1 MLCFGPPM
9 AYLTLFMI
17 LPYLD
22 VLTFSF
28 WKVDAYVISREFNL
42 DNYQRVFANPLYRQ
56 VIGNSLEIAAIVTVC
71 AILVGYPLAFF
82 LVFVAERHRTLLY
95 FLIIIPLWTSFLLR
109 AYIWKIILGRLGV
122 INSALQSLGLIDEPV
137 SLILYNQFSV
147 CLTLTYIFIPFV
159 ALPVYTSLEKIP
171 KALIEASFDLGAT
184 PMKTFRRVILPLS
197 IPGVVAGGIFT
208 FALSFGDFVS
218 PTLLGGPSGIMI
230 SNIIIGQ
237 FGAAFDWPFGSALA
251 VIVLL
256 VVLLLVVSASRIER
270 LGTKGA

>member
-1 MLCFGPPM
+1 M
-9 AYLTLFMI
+9 
-17 LPYLD
+17 
-22 VLTFSF
+22 
-28 WKVDAYVISREFNL
+28 
-42 DNYQRVFANPLYRQ
+42 
-56 VIGNSLEIAAIVTVC
+56 
-71 AILVGYPLAFF
+71 AFF

-256 VVLLLVVSASRIER
+256 VVLLVVVSASRIER